1 MAVAIPDFRGRV
13 RPVKRLVL
21 WLIAILSVLYL
32 LVMGPMIDPLPFL
45 DEATALAVLAFAM
58 RSLGYDVA
66 RWIPFLRHLR
76 GQAPAPRNGPP
87 PPPGGGRGQRK
98 TAERPDEVIDV

>member
-1 MAVAIPDFRGRV
+1 M
-13 RPVKRLVL
+13 KRLVL

-76 GQAPAPRNGPP
+76 GQVPSSRNGPP
-87 PPPGGGRGQRK
+87 PPPGGDRGRRK